1 MPLPRVGQ
9 PAPEFEL
16 ATDVGETVKL
26 SDYRGQKVV
35 LFFYPKADTPGCT
48 KEACS
53 FRDDY
58 SVYQQQGVT
67 VLGISPDTVTAE
79 AKFKNKY
86 ALPYT
91 LLADSDHAIAEAY
104 GVWGQKKFMGREY
117 MGVLRTTFVIDEAGN
132 IARAFEGVK
141 PDGHSGEILAALADK

>member
-1 MPLPRVGQ
+1 MPLPQVGQ

-16 ATDVGETVKL
+16 ATDAGQTVRL
-26 SDYRGQKVV
+26 SDYRGHKVV

-58 SVYQQQGVT
+58 SVYQQRGVT
-67 VLGISPDTVTAE
+67 VLGISPDTITEE

-91 LLADSDHAIAEAY
+91 LLADSDHAVAEVY

-117 MGVLRTTFVIDEAGN
+117 MGVLRTTFVIDEAGK
-132 IARAFEGVK
+132 IIQVFEGVK
-141 PDGHSGEILAALADK
+141 PDGHSAEILAALTNK